1 MLKIRFK
8 RGGRKKQPFYRIV
21 VMEARTKRDG
31 KVLEELG
38 FYNPLN
44 KTFHINRERTIAR
57 LSNGAQPTEV
67 VKNLL
72 RKSDEF

>member
-8 RGGRKKQPFYRIV
+8 RCGRKKQPFYRIV
-21 VMEARTKRDG
+21 VMDVRTKRDG

-38 FYNPLN
+38 FYNPMD
-44 KTFHINRERTIAR
+44 KTFHINSERTILR
-57 LSNGAQPTEV
+57 LANGVQPTEV

-72 RKSDEF
+72 RKSSGF